1 MRTATVLLSMMLG
14 LSPSQGRHRK
24 NLLSERIGVCTGVSN
39 ADAVKRAGGH
49 HIELGLSDFANPEKD
64 DARFADDLQRALA
77 CGLPTCSTNGFFPGS
92 IKVTGPL
99 ADHQRAV
106 QYTETALRRA
116 HEAGIKV
123 CVLGS
128 AGSRNIPDGFPRQ
141 EAEAQFVELLRK
153 LAPIARKYD
162 IVIAIEPLQK
172 SESNFINT
180 VQRRLDKFDRFF
192 ADEADAAVT
201 VSREKDRFTVEIT
214 VKSRG
219 FFFRTER
226 TGTDLGTTFNE
237 AADLMMRQIVKNKE
251 KLGNRVR
258 SHEIEVAGEEMNY
271 AAPENE
277 GEDYRIVREKTF
289 RIEPMTEQEAVLQM
303 DMLGHTFF
311 VFRNSGTDEINIV
324 YRRHDDSYG
333 LLIPKG

>member
-1 MRTATVLLSMMLG
+1 MKRINLMRTATVLLSMMLG

-39 ADAVKRAGGH
+39 ADAVKRVGGH

-180 VQRRLDKFDRFF
+180 VQEGYEIARKVNHPSVGVNADIFHMLREGESPQSLLNAGRRYIRNVHI
-192 ADEADAAVT
+192 A
-201 VSREKDRFTVEIT
+201 
-214 VKSRG
+214 
-219 FFFRTER
+219 
-226 TGTDLGTTFNE
+226 E
-237 AADLMMRQIVKNKE
+237 AANRTAPGVEGDDFTPYFEALRAIKYQGNISIECGWSDFQKQVGPAIAEVKRQ
-251 KLGNRVR
+251 
-258 SHEIEVAGEEMNY
+258 
-271 AAPENE
+271 
-277 GEDYRIVREKTF
+277 
-289 RIEPMTEQEAVLQM
+289 LQSV
-303 DMLGHTFF
+303 GF
-311 VFRNSGTDEINIV
+311 
-324 YRRHDDSYG
+324 
-333 LLIPKG
+333 